1 MKTAESQ
8 HRLVELLK
16 AHNWNVAVRILREEQ
31 EKERVGASK
40 ALGRVSVGSHRGDR
54 GSPER

>member
-1 MKTAESQ
+1 MKIAESE

-16 AHNWNVAVRILREEQ
+16 THGWNVAVRLLREEQ

-40 ALGRVSVGSHRGDR
+40 ALDRVSVGSHRL
-54 GSPER
+54 GSEG

>member
-1 MKTAESQ
+1 MKNADPES
-8 HRLVELLK
+8 RLVELLK
-16 AHNWNVAVRILREEQ
+16 AHGWNAAVRLLREEQ

-40 ALGRVSVGSHRGDR
+40 ALGRVSVGTHRGDR